1 MLFIASD
8 ILQYNNDRHELIEEA
23 TGSRL
28 KLFRLTEKRTPSQRN
43 VKSHSSL
50 TWLRLFKY
58 RFISFTVN
66 KYVGPLYCRA
76 EMYAGRGVC
85 CPLVSHGEYA
95 DGTYRRTDA
104 RPLHYAF
111 CYGPGQRNTFSG
123 ELRTIDLERHMHYHA
138 QYRERSQVTREPLYR
153 LPYSK

>member
-50 TWLRLFKY
+50 T
-58 RFISFTVN
+58 
-66 KYVGPLYCRA
+66 
-76 EMYAGRGVC
+76 
-85 CPLVSHGEYA
+85 
-95 DGTYRRTDA
+95 
-104 RPLHYAF
+104 
-111 CYGPGQRNTFSG
+111 
-123 ELRTIDLERHMHYHA
+123 
-138 QYRERSQVTREPLYR
+138 
-153 LPYSK
+153 